1 LLCSNTQP
9 VKRRVDENRRTLA
22 SNANELNNGKRLEN
36 VSCLSEPI
44 SIYLFVVDR
53 KYSGLCRL
61 FIECCQ
67 GDAFGYPFA
76 YCPVYYLTFRR
87 SVIILKGTKM
97 NITLRKANALQNSI
111 QDAVKNI
118 KVDLNVE
125 INEFQSVEDV
135 LAKANAELIENDTRR
150 QKLTMAL
157 YNIRA
162 LIGTAN
168 AASGIS
174 TSLAKAAFIDKRIAQ
189 LEQLAGA
196 TAMTDLDVIKG
207 KLDKIKNDKGENSRR
222 SIYGYNDTV
231 TTSVL
236 GKDQIKQAKD
246 EVLNLKK
253 QKQKLNDEILE
264 FNVKTEIP
272 LSDDTVATLQA
283 EKLL

>member
-1 LLCSNTQP
+1 
-9 VKRRVDENRRTLA
+9 
-22 SNANELNNGKRLEN
+22 
-36 VSCLSEPI
+36 
-44 SIYLFVVDR
+44 
-53 KYSGLCRL
+53 
-61 FIECCQ
+61 
-67 GDAFGYPFA
+67 
-76 YCPVYYLTFRR
+76 
-87 SVIILKGTKM
+87 M

-264 FNVKTEIP
+264 FNV
-272 LSDDTVATLQA
+272 
-283 EKLL
+283 

>member
-1 LLCSNTQP
+1 
-9 VKRRVDENRRTLA
+9 
-22 SNANELNNGKRLEN
+22 
-36 VSCLSEPI
+36 
-44 SIYLFVVDR
+44 
-53 KYSGLCRL
+53 
-61 FIECCQ
+61 
-67 GDAFGYPFA
+67 
-76 YCPVYYLTFRR
+76 
-87 SVIILKGTKM
+87 M

-125 INEFQSVEDV
+125 INEFQKVEDV
-135 LAKANAELIENDTRR
+135 LAKANAELVENDGRR

-162 LIGTAN
+162 LIGQAN

-196 TAMTDLDVIKG
+196 TAMTDLEVIKG

-222 SIYGYNDTV
+222 SLYGYNDTV
-231 TTSVL
+231 STSVL
-236 GKDQIKQAKD
+236 SKEQIAQAKD

-272 LSDDTVATLQA
+272 LSDETVATLQA